1 MKIILLIVMTL
12 LFSNKA
18 NADPKSLY
26 FSKQCY
32 NFILEDE
39 NENGEQRKISE
50 SYKYSN
56 LRKHSNGSEVIEA
69 LNLFRIVI
77 FYKILYP
84 WNETKDEKKICV
96 LNENGS
102 VTGFVPKD
110 SFHQDN

>member
-1 MKIILLIVMTL
+1 MKNILLIVMTL

-84 WNETKDEKKICV
+84 WNETKDEKKYA
-96 LNENGS
+96 
-102 VTGFVPKD
+102 F
-110 SFHQDN
+110 